1 MNTFQREVKER
12 KALARQARYRRTHTG
27 KGGCNLSSDR
37 LTPKQWRERCGDV
50 VVCNLNKPM
59 TWENFKNLSAHTQAE
74 YIKALVERFG
84 ANSTN
89 MSDMFGVTALTIR
102 RFLDANNLGVKFK
115 VGHSMTKAQREAWNE
130 FLYGKAAETK
140 EEPEQPAQA
149 EELQAT
155 SVEKEEPMS
164 MCGFTLEFCGVI
176 DPIAIANSIRSMM
189 GGQKEAKVTVSCCL

>member
-149 EELQAT
+149 EEFKLPL
-155 SVEKEEPMS
+155 SRKKS
-164 MCGFTLEFCGVI
+164 
-176 DPIAIANSIRSMM
+176 R
-189 GGQKEAKVTVSCCL
+189 